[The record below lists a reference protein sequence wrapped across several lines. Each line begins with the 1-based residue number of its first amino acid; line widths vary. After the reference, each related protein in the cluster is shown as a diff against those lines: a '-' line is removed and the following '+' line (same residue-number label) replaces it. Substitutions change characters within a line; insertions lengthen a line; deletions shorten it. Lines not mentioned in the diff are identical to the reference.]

1 MWFSFVV
8 GVFLSFVVFLFSFF
22 FLGSCGV
29 KIKNKKTKHK
39 HKNLA
44 KWGLWGIVFSFLVL
58 VVVVVLLFGGVV
70 WFGVFKICMVLPLPQ
85 KCLPLPLT
93 G

>member
-1 MWFSFVV
+1 
-8 GVFLSFVVFLFSFF
+8 
-22 FLGSCGV
+22 
-29 KIKNKKTKHK
+29 
-39 HKNLA
+39 
-44 KWGLWGIVFSFLVL
+44 LVL